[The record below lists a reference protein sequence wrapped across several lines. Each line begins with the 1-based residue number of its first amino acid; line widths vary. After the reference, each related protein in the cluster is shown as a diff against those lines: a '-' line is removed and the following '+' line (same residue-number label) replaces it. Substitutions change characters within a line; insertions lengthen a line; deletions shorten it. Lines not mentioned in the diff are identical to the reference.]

1 MKTYSRIVRLFQ
13 RGLFVLL
20 GGLTLLS
27 QAQDPSS
34 SQPLKES
41 LDLFLLAGQSNMAG
55 RGQVADQDRVENPRV
70 LTWTK
75 EGTWRPATDPIHWD
89 KSAAGV
95 GLGRSFGLELVRAQ
109 PGRVVGLIPSACGGS
124 PIRSWVPG
132 GYHGQ
137 TRSHPYD
144 DAIQRARAAMQH
156 GTLKAILWHQ
166 GESDSN
172 EKEAP
177 LYKARLKEL
186 ILRFRSELGQPDL
199 PFIIGQLGQFPERPW
214 SESRT
219 AVDQAQ
225 RELAREM
232 SHVAFVS
239 SDALKCKSDH
249 IHFDAP
255 SLRTFGTRYAE
266 AYLSMKP

>member
-1 MKTYSRIVRLFQ
+1 MKTNSRIARFIQKQLI
-13 RGLFVLL
+13 VLL
-20 GGLTLLS
+20 GCLAFLS
-27 QAQDPSS
+27 QAQDKASS
-34 SQPLKES
+34 PPLKES
-41 LDLFLLAGQSNMAG
+41 FDLFLLAGQSNMAG
-55 RGQVADQDRVENPRV
+55 RGQVTDQDRVGNPRV
-70 LTWTK
+70 LTWTQ
-75 EGTWRPATDPIHWD
+75 EGAWRPATDPIHWD

-95 GLGRSFGLELVRAQ
+95 GLGRSFGLERVRVQ
-109 PGRVVGLIPSACGGS
+109 PEIVVGLIPAACGGS

-137 TRSHPYD
+137 TKSHPYD
-144 DAIQRARAAMQH
+144 DAIQRARMAMEQ
-156 GTLKAILWHQ
+156 GNLKAILWHQ

-186 ILRFRSELGQPDL
+186 ILRFRSELGLPDL

-214 SESRT
+214 SEART
-219 AVDQAQ
+219 LVDQAQ
-225 RELAREM
+225 RELAREIP
-232 SHVAFVS
+232 HVAFVS
-239 SDALKCKSDH
+239 SDGLQCKSDH

-255 SLRTFGTRYAE
+255 SLRTFGVRYAE